1 MINQEQAIPC
11 PSCNTK
17 IPFDVYQLLAGAK
30 FTCPTCY
37 ASIGLPT
44 DFVESLP
51 TGLMKPFSGSGS
63 RALMLESFETYG
75 VDILRRY
82 H

>member
-44 DFVESLP
+44 ESK
-51 TGLMKPFSGSGS
+51 GIVQ
-63 RALMLESFETYG
+63 ETIG
-75 VDILRRY
+75 KFDKVKGDILKMKKDNSMS
-82 H
+82 